1 MLVINSWD
9 IVILLSYNEFSVQ
22 QLLNFIQ
29 LQLKIDLF
37 GEEHMNTMSQQLLDS
52 FEQLPEMEKQQVA
65 AEILRRTVSLD
76 IPSLSDDELVSSAE
90 AVFLNLDESEA
101 DNEQQ

>member
-1 MLVINSWD
+1 
-9 IVILLSYNEFSVQ
+9 
-22 QLLNFIQ
+22 
-29 LQLKIDLF
+29 
-37 GEEHMNTMSQQLLDS
+37 
-52 FEQLPEMEKQQVA
+52 MEKQVA

>member
-29 LQLKIDLF
+29 LQLKIDLL